1 MATKLEKTLKRE
13 IDVDGKAYMLA
24 ISPEGLKL
32 TEKGR
37 RKGQELSWKGLLNGQ
52 AQGTGAQLEGL
63 AQWSGGGAD
72 GTRLRDGG
80 GRNGRGRVA
89 RAGGPAA
96 MDGQWHG
103 PYRKHPVRGA
113 RGLMVFMQT
122 VVSSFCTPGM
132 RRISIRSS

>member
-52 AQGTGAQLEGL
+52 AA
-63 AQWSGGGAD
+63 APSAPGGGAEAE
-72 GTRLRDGG
+72 TESET
-80 GRNGRGRVA
+80 
-89 RAGGPAA
+89 AA
-96 MDGQWHG
+96 EE
-103 PYRKHPVRGA
+103 
-113 RGLMVFMQT
+113 
-122 VVSSFCTPGM
+122 
-132 RRISIRSS
+132 